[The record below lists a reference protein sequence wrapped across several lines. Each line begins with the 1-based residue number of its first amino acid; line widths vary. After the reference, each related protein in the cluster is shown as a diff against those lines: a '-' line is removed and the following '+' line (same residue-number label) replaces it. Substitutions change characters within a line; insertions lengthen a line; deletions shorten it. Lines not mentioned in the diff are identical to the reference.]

1 MYMRPCQNRRVCGC
15 ASSLFIVPT
24 IRKGVTMSHT
34 RKYQGDSGGGRRM
47 GKARAGT
54 FAVGIYGERC
64 IRQLSLS
71 VLRNRSFEEFRW
83 TLA

>member
-1 MYMRPCQNRRVCGC
+1 
-15 ASSLFIVPT
+15 
-24 IRKGVTMSHT
+24 MSHT